1 MEVSEALEMFNVS
14 DITKESHGSLKKKY
28 KRLMIK
34 YHPDNRNGDSSK
46 AVLVSDAYKEL
57 KDLLE
62 VLERYAKK
70 KQILNSME
78 ATLETIIITSDQLD
92 KILSGKTVKVGNKN
106 IDKSEL
112 KHYRVVVSSKVLV
125 NVNGY
130 KMECIKSEIENYQ
143 NTYDVYCE
151 VFVDSLSDNV
161 PITIEEF
168 DKKVETTLDTMSM
181 EVTLKSPGGVRI
193 KTTITKKLGAE

>member
-1 MEVSEALEMFNVS
+1 M
-14 DITKESHGSLKKKY
+14 
-28 KRLMIK
+28 
-34 YHPDNRNGDSSK
+34 
-46 AVLVSDAYKEL
+46 
-57 KDLLE
+57 
-62 VLERYAKK
+62 LERYAKK
-70 KQILNSME
+70 QQILNSME

-151 VFVDSLSDNV
+151 VFVDSLNDNV
-161 PITIEEF
+161 PITIEAF